1 LCCFQQSCSFPR
13 PKAAWA
19 NLAAYGALIGGGQF
33 GLLYVAM
40 RGHITPGLASLVVQ
54 CQVFFTIGLSIWK
67 NGERVATGQWL
78 AIALATLGLVTI
90 AVYGGGD
97 ATPLE
102 LSLVVLAGFCWACAN
117 IIAKGSPGANMLGY
131 VVWASIFA
139 LLPLFVLSVAFEG
152 SDAAFHALKSATP
165 WAWTALFWQSVDNT
179 LFGYAAWGWL
189 LARHPAVYV
198 TPTALLV
205 PAFGMGASSL
215 LLAEPLQP
223 WKIAAGSL
231 IIAGLCI
238 NLALS
243 RAPARS

>member
-1 LCCFQQSCSFPR
+1 
-13 PKAAWA
+13 
-19 NLAAYGALIGGGQF
+19 
-33 GLLYVAM
+33 
-40 RGHITPGLASLVVQ
+40 
-54 CQVFFTIGLSIWK
+54 
-67 NGERVATGQWL
+67 
-78 AIALATLGLVTI
+78 
-90 AVYGGGD
+90 
-97 ATPLE
+97 
-102 LSLVVLAGFCWACAN
+102 
-117 IIAKGSPGANMLGY
+117 MLGY

-179 LFGYAAWGWL
+179 LFGYAAWGSL
-189 LARHPAVYV
+189 LARRPAVYV

-205 PAFGMGASSL
+205 AAFGMGAPSL